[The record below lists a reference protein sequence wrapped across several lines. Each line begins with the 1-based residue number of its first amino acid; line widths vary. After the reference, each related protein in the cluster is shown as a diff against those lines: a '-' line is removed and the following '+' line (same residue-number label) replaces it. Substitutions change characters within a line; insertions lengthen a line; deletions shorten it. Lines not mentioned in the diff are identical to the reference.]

1 MSETQQRVAL
11 VSGASRGIGRAI
23 ALALGGQGVQ
33 VIGTATTETGAAAID
48 ATLADAGISGR
59 GLTMNVT
66 DQASI
71 DQALATIN
79 ADFGAVTILV
89 NNAGITRD
97 GLLMRMSDDDWS
109 SVLDTNLGSVFR
121 LSRACVRGMFKAR
134 WGRIVNIASVVG
146 VMGNAGQANYAAAK
160 AGMMGMTRSLAREF
174 GSRGVTVNCVAPG
187 FIETDMTRALT
198 DEQRQAMLANIPLGR
213 FGDPAQIASVV
224 AFLASDGAAYMTGET
239 VQVNGGMYMQ

>member
-1 MSETQQRVAL
+1 
-11 VSGASRGIGRAI
+11 
-23 ALALGGQGVQ
+23 
-33 VIGTATTETGAAAID
+33 
-48 ATLADAGISGR
+48 
-59 GLTMNVT
+59 
-66 DQASI
+66 
-71 DQALATIN
+71 
-79 ADFGAVTILV
+79 
-89 NNAGITRD
+89 
-97 GLLMRMSDDDWS
+97 MRMSDDDWS

-224 AFLASDGAAYMTGET
+224 AFLASDGAAYMTGEL
-239 VQVNGGMYMQ
+239 VAVDGGSALR

>member
-1 MSETQQRVAL
+1 MSETQPRVAL

-59 GLTMNVT
+59 GLMMNVT

>member
-23 ALALGGQGVQ
+23 ALALGEQGVH

-48 ATLADAGISGR
+48 ATLADAGITGR
-59 GLTMNVT
+59 GLVMNVT

-109 SVLDTNLGSVFR
+109 SVIDTNLGSVFR
-121 LSRACVRGMFKAR
+121 LSKACVRGMFKAR

-146 VMGNAGQANYAAAK
+146 SMGNAGQANYAAAK
-160 AGMMGMTRSLAREF
+160 AGMMGLTRSLAREF

-198 DEQRQAMLANIPLGR
+198 DEQRQAMLAMIPLGR
-213 FGDPAQIASVV
+213 FGDPAQIAAVV

>member
-59 GLTMNVT
+59 GLMMNVT

>member
-59 GLTMNVT
+59 GLVMNVT

>member
-59 GLTMNVT
+59 GLMMNVT

-224 AFLASDGAAYMTGET
+224 AFLASDGAAYITGET